1 MTGLGKSSFLAI
13 AALALL
19 VSSPFAPLQA
29 AEKTITLKG
38 KVDPSGLNGASG
50 PFKVLALKPQD
61 PKHEMGQATTGSGGR
76 FQIKLEE
83 EDVAVYGVL
92 LRATSTKAP
101 SVVLEAAV
109 LRLKEAGEPIPVTAT
124 TTVESALLAW
134 KVRKES
140 YEFRSL
146 RPSMLYVWLQPMIRP
161 KARKDL
167 RRAETAL
174 AQWAQGAAASD
185 GLTTADVLRQGVGD
199 LRFMRQRLEEAKVA
213 EESIKKV
220 EKMVGGDDEVAYLLM
235 MPYLLEL

>member
-1 MTGLGKSSFLAI
+1 MTGLRKASLLAV
-13 AALALL
+13 AALVLL
-19 VSSPFAPLQA
+19 LSAPFASLQA
-29 AEKTITLKG
+29 AEETITLKG
-38 KVDPSGLNGASG
+38 KVDPSGLEAASG
-50 PFKVLALKPQD
+50 PFKVQALKPQD
-61 PKHEMGQATTGSGGR
+61 PKQEMGKATTDSSGR
-76 FQIKLEE
+76 FQITLEE

-101 SVVLEAAV
+101 SVVLEAVV

-124 TTVESALLAW
+124 TTVEAALVAW

-146 RPSMLYVWLQPMIRP
+146 RPNMLYIWLQPMIRP
-161 KARKDL
+161 KTRKDL

-174 AQWAQGAAASD
+174 AQWAEGAAASD
-185 GLTTADVLRQGVGD
+185 GLTTADVLKEGVGD
-199 LRFMRQRLEEAKVA
+199 LRSVRERLAAAKVP

-220 EKMVGGDDEVAYLLM
+220 EKMVGSDDEVAYLLM